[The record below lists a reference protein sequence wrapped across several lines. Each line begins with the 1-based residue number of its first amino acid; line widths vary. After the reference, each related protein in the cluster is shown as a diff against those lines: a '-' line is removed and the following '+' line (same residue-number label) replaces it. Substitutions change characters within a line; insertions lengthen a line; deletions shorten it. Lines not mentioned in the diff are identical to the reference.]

1 MVLNL
6 QSCGFSHS
14 YMKEKIVSKLI
25 GLMAL
30 LAMVASLSGCVVVPG
45 YDYAY
50 AQPYY
55 PGYVYPYGPA
65 YAPVY
70 GTIGFWGGG
79 WGGPCCYHGNGHW
92 HGDGHGGWH
101 GGGYGGYHGG
111 GSSWQG
117 GSGEHGGRSH

>member
-1 MVLNL
+1 MD
-6 QSCGFSHS
+6 
-14 YMKEKIVSKLI
+14 KLI
-25 GLMAL
+25 GPMAL
-30 LAMVASLSGCVVVPG
+30 LAMVASLTGCVVAPG

-92 HGDGHGGWH
+92 HGGGEHRDGGRGGWH